1 MGTYRQPSQVI
12 DKSLSVANQGM
23 QNTATQMER
32 GLARRRQQQ
41 LLDAKEIQR
50 KNELKNKDLKVFNQ
64 KKNASIDGYREKMA
78 SWEHINQG
86 SEGQE
91 IEGVS
96 IENQLK
102 DNAKYYLDI
111 MSGSVEGDERYRNAE
126 LAIRNMITEY
136 PLMAEMLNK
145 EAGQA
150 NNAYLQGTNEQR
162 NSNEPDAFLISEDPL
177 SDTKKSMLRNL
188 NGGTNA
194 LRYNV
199 QTGPNGVNLIYT
211 DSDGKE
217 VTVNAKRYKTEKEN
231 GYNLVETTDAKAQ
244 KVFMDGVW
252 SVVGKGYEGEGELKT
267 TYTEFKEKGE
277 SLTET
282 DKILH
287 FSKANAEVEKQ
298 VSRWVEDNQGEV
310 TQSQWQLL
318 GGEGIFNREKDK
330 GKLVE
335 LLTKAQIDN
344 NGIPGSKLV
353 SSSSVE
359 KRLPGTSGKGTNP
372 YTKETTS
379 QIAGLGGVFK
389 EVNTTV
395 NEAFE
400 MDKRGRVQA
409 VKESINKN
417 LPESANYAYLD
428 FTQVKTQIEKERK
441 KAVEA
446 GNSEEVAR
454 LDELNKEYKLDQAPN
469 KDLLYKKT
477 FTKGKIQLDKP
488 FDSSDKDKVLRT
500 LAKERGI
507 TSEEAF
513 EVFKSQRTNVEDKNT
528 FDPQNF
534 QNTNNTKEE
543 VKTKEEVENNK
554 NIPASSNSNTG
565 AGGLNISQGGG
576 SVTSAQQ
583 PVVKTPVGNVKALVN
598 NAQTTPPSSEY
609 GDNVKI
615 DPATN
620 VVSFDFNGKTV
631 DSSKATKGFPV
642 MKMKNDNNDYIRKM
656 GNFETLAGNSKG
668 GGVSGYGFSGANP
681 GLSKLFKNAKGNNA
695 EDRFI
700 NSVNDY
706 IIGQDGGD
714 AKYGGKN
721 TILTDLGISR
731 AEYDKLPKGVKK
743 ELVDWKFNTGRGTTD
758 VILIAAGGDWDGD
771 RGFRSNS
778 PKASDLKINDNGKM
792 VNINIADL
800 NVKKLKEARNKLYK
814 GRIDGIKAD
823 LKSGKY
829 KPGEKPSSANGPS
842 DPTYKE
848 ILEFAEDGYNNSQ
861 QYR

>member
-64 KKNASIDGYREKMA
+64 RKNASIDGYKEKMA

-145 EAGQA
+145 EAQQA

-318 GGEGIFNREKDK
+318 GGEGIFNRERDK

-359 KRLPGTSGKGTNP
+359 KRLPGTSDESKLTL
-372 YTKETTS
+372 TVRS
-379 QIAGLGGVFK
+379 QLNTLGGVFD

-395 NEAFE
+395 NKAFE
-400 MDKRGRVQA
+400 MDKGGRVQA

-454 LDELNKEYKLDQAPN
+454 LDELKKEYKLDQAPN
-469 KDLLYKKT
+469 KDLIYKKT

-507 TSEEAF
+507 TTEEAF
-513 EVFKSQRTNVEDKNT
+513 EVFKIQRTNVEDKNT
-528 FDPQNF
+528 FDPQKF
-534 QNTNNTKEE
+534 QNPKTQANT
-543 VKTKEEVENNK
+543 
-554 NIPASSNSNTG
+554 
-565 AGGLNISQGGG
+565 SQGSG
-576 SVTSAQQ
+576 SVANAPQ
-583 PVVKTPVGNVKALVN
+583 PVGNAPQPVGNVKASVN
-598 NAQTTPPSSEY
+598 NAQTTPPSNEY

-615 DPATN
+615 DPATS

-668 GGVSGYGFSGANP
+668 GGVIGYGFSGANP

-706 IIGQDGGD
+706 IIGQDGGN

>member
-145 EAGQA
+145 EAQQA

-231 GYNLVETTDAKAQ
+231 GFNLVETTDAKAQ

-318 GGEGIFNREKDK
+318 GGEGIFNRERDK
-330 GKLVE
+330 GKLVK

-353 SSSSVE
+353 DGEDKPTNVVGGKSASKLVSSSSVE
-359 KRLPGTSGKGTNP
+359 KRLPVTNDESKL
-372 YTKETTS
+372 TLTARSELNT
-379 QIAGLGGVFK
+379 LGGVFD

-400 MDKRGRVQA
+400 MNKGGRVKA

-454 LDELNKEYKLDQAPN
+454 LDELKKEYKLDQSPN
-469 KDLLYKKT
+469 KDLIYKKT

-507 TSEEAF
+507 TTEEAF

-528 FDPQNF
+528 FDPQKF
-534 QNTNNTKEE
+534 QNPKTQANT
-543 VKTKEEVENNK
+543 
-554 NIPASSNSNTG
+554 
-565 AGGLNISQGGG
+565 SQGSG
-576 SVTSAQQ
+576 SVANAPQ
-583 PVVKTPVGNVKALVN
+583 PVGNAPQPVGNVKASVN
-598 NAQTTPPSSEY
+598 NAQTTPPSNEY

-615 DPATN
+615 DPATS

-668 GGVSGYGFSGANP
+668 GGVIGYGFSGANP

-706 IIGQDGGD
+706 IIGQDGGN

>member
-64 KKNASIDGYREKMA
+64 RKNASIDGYKEKMA

-145 EAGQA
+145 EAQQA

-177 SDTKKSMLRNL
+177 SGTKKSMLRNL

-267 TYTEFKEKGE
+267 TYTAFKEKGE

-318 GGEGIFNREKDK
+318 GGEGIFNRERDK

-344 NGIPGSKLV
+344 NGIPGSKLI

-359 KRLPGTSGKGTNP
+359 KRLPGTSDESKLTLAARSELN
-372 YTKETTS
+372 T
-379 QIAGLGGVFK
+379 LGGVFDK
-389 EVNTTV
+389 VNTTV
-395 NEAFE
+395 NKAFE
-400 MDKRGRVQA
+400 MDKGGRVKA

-454 LDELNKEYKLDQAPN
+454 LDELKKEYKLDQAPN

-507 TSEEAF
+507 TTEEAF
-513 EVFKSQRTNVEDKNT
+513 EVFKSQRTNVKNTNT

-534 QNTNNTKEE
+534 QKPL
-543 VKTKEEVENNK
+543 V
-554 NIPASSNSNTG
+554 STG
-565 AGGLNISQGGG
+565 AGGSNISQGSG
-576 SVTSAQQ
+576 SVANVPQ
-583 PVVKTPVGNVKALVN
+583 PVANAPQPVGNATQPVGNATQPVG
-598 NAQTTPPSSEY
+598 NAQTTPPSNEY